1 MKQKGFTLIELL
13 AVIVILGVLLG
24 IAMPSVS
31 NYITA
36 SRKKT
41 FIESAKT
48 FIDTAKAFASDN
60 GGVRYPHNEGDSA
73 YIQLSELSL
82 EKETKESPFGAAYVA
97 EKCYIRIVSV
107 PRGYDFYITL
117 VDTKGNTLN
126 DVKEQD
132 LTVDKISDAADE
144 VPTYET
150 VVASGTAETLE
161 DANAS
166 MCSNTVSNNY
176 VAVYGGDINPDG
188 KFDDS
193 DLLQMRRYLLGY
205 DVLTAAG
212 KIAADINCDG
222 KIDDSDLD
230 LLRSIILKTQTPTI
244 NRIPLETSGVNE
256 FILVNSELNTQGLY
270 KEIS

>member
-24 IAMPSVS
+24 IAMPAVS

-60 GGVRYPHNEGDSA
+60 GGIRYPHNEGESA

-82 EKETKESPFGAAYVA
+82 EKETKESPFGAAYVP

-107 PRGYDFYITL
+107 SRGYDFYITL
-117 VDTKGNTLN
+117 VDTKGNTLD

-132 LTVDKISDAADE
+132 LTVDKISEAADE

-150 VVASGTAETLE
+150 VVSGTTETPE

-176 VAVYGGDINPDG
+176 VAVYGGDVIVDG
-188 KFDDS
+188 KIDVDD
-193 DLLQMRRYLLGY
+193 LMQMRRYLLGY
-205 DVLTAAG
+205 DVSTAAG

-230 LLRSIILKTQTPTI
+230 LLRSIILEMSTPTI
-244 NRIPLETSGVNE
+244 NRIPLGTSGVDE
-256 FILVNSELNTQGLY
+256 FILANSELNTQGLY
-270 KEIS
+270 KKIS